1 MTVGSSSA
9 PRRDPPAR
17 TRAPVRT
24 ASRTTVS
31 NAIAEAS
38 SISFRRS
45 VRYGFG
51 VLGTALRY
59 RLHHWG
65 VLRYPLLAPLE

>member
-1 MTVGSSSA
+1 
-9 PRRDPPAR
+9 
-17 TRAPVRT
+17 
-24 ASRTTVS
+24 
-31 NAIAEAS
+31 
-38 SISFRRS
+38 
-45 VRYGFG
+45 